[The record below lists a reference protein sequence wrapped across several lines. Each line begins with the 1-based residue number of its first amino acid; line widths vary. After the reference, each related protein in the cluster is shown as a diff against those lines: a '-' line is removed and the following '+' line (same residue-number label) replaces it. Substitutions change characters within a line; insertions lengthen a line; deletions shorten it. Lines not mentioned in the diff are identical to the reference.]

1 LTTIR
6 EQDLPEFFWRPDLYG
21 TEGEIGRSLQLGDE
35 AIRKGDLRKAKT
47 HFEAAE
53 QMIRDVGYDAHLKQ
67 HRDLALDRLD
77 LVVNAQ
83 RLRDDVDAWRR
94 LVQPNNVTEDI
105 TTDTADEVL
114 AKFDAGDRQEVADSA
129 NELFLVYDDAG
140 NAYYVKQIPPENAD
154 PTMAKEILAAE
165 AASCD
170 LARRVD
176 EIERQAAGAGPEYAG
191 VSAPAARYDEARGLL
206 ITRAIPRA
214 DEFRG
219 QPEFVTLALKREY
232 AKQRLFRAWVGDT
245 DGHLRNIL
253 LGEDG
258 RVYMIDF
265 DMAILTGAFNR
276 QITHDVRATPGEMVQ
291 RTVTVWA
298 EPDIRGRFHLYQW
311 MARLD
316 QTISYDDVQPT
327 VQAIQALASAGPP
340 EDPTRVLRELLEN
353 AGYPNP
359 EGAARNLKE
368 RAEELDTVARQLF
381 DGGLLNRATSALR
394 LTTGDWLA
402 SFPVLLPPVP
412 SSAGV
417 IRGPSC
423 WFGGA
428 AAVIPR
434 ADEMRR
440 AA

>member
-1 LTTIR
+1 
-6 EQDLPEFFWRPDLYG
+6 
-21 TEGEIGRSLQLGDE
+21 
-35 AIRKGDLRKAKT
+35 
-47 HFEAAE
+47 
-53 QMIRDVGYDAHLKQ
+53 
-67 HRDLALDRLD
+67 
-77 LVVNAQ
+77 
-83 RLRDDVDAWRR
+83 
-94 LVQPNNVTEDI
+94 
-105 TTDTADEVL
+105 
-114 AKFDAGDRQEVADSA
+114 
-129 NELFLVYDDAG
+129 
-140 NAYYVKQIPPENAD
+140 
-154 PTMAKEILAAE
+154 
-165 AASCD
+165 
-170 LARRVD
+170 
-176 EIERQAAGAGPEYAG
+176 
-191 VSAPAARYDEARGLL
+191 
-206 ITRAIPRA
+206 
-214 DEFRG
+214 
-219 QPEFVTLALKREY
+219 
-232 AKQRLFRAWVGDT
+232 
-245 DGHLRNIL
+245 
-253 LGEDG
+253 
-258 RVYMIDF
+258 
-265 DMAILTGAFNR
+265 
-276 QITHDVRATPGEMVQ
+276 MVQ